1 MVWACISYEG
11 PRKLIIVDGNMDKFK
26 YVRILSENLTE
37 LIKEFTKKDD
47 LMFQQDNAPAHK
59 AKFTMRFFKENKI
72 NLLEW
77 PAQSPDLNIIEN
89 LWAYMKFELRKFKI
103 KTKNELI
110 KTVTDIWQKIPL
122 SYIRGLYDSI
132 PRRVESV
139 LRSKGAAIKY

>member
-1 MVWACISYEG
+1 M
-11 PRKLIIVDGNMDKFK
+11 
-26 YVRILSENLTE
+26 
-37 LIKEFTKKDD
+37 
-47 LMFQQDNAPAHK
+47 
-59 AKFTMRFFKENKI
+59 
-72 NLLEW
+72 
-77 PAQSPDLNIIEN
+77 IEN
-89 LWAYMKFELRKFKI
+89 LWAYMRFELRKFKI